1 MQVRNI
7 MKSPVVTIE
16 PDQSVRT
23 AAQVMRDHN
32 IGSLIVTRSGQPLG
46 ILTERDVLH
55 AAAATPNLDSTT
67 VHQHMTAPLVTAST
81 NWDVTVAATEMT
93 HRQIRHLVV
102 VEQDQPLGVVS
113 LRDVLSVFLPERVHQ
128 HEA

>member
-1 MQVRNI
+1 MRVSEI
-7 MKSPVVTIE
+7 MTNAAVTDQ
-16 PDQSVRT
+16 PDDT
-23 AAQVMRDHN
+23 LGEAASKMWRQQT
-32 IGSLIVTRSGQPLG
+32 GSLLVMEGEDLVG

-55 AAAATPNLDSTT
+55 AAAQTGDLDGAS
-67 VHQHMTAPLVTAST
+67 VGQHMTSPVVTAST
-81 NWDVTVAATEMT
+81 SWDVTVAATEMT